1 MDSCRNSC
9 WYHDWHFLSCWR
21 YRPKKEICLII
32 LKTISTLKKD
42 MTNEFFPEAI
52 LIEHANIQD
61 RLDSALLYGG
71 KWKEIKPGFYC
82 SIDKK
87 IDNNNG

>member
-1 MDSCRNSC
+1 
-9 WYHDWHFLSCWR
+9 
-21 YRPKKEICLII
+21 
-32 LKTISTLKKD
+32 
-42 MTNEFFPEAI
+42 MTNEFWI

-61 RLDSALLYGG
+61 RLDSALLYVG

>member
-1 MDSCRNSC
+1 M
-9 WYHDWHFLSCWR
+9 
-21 YRPKKEICLII
+21 
-32 LKTISTLKKD
+32 KTISTLKKG
-42 MTNEFFPEAI
+42 MTNEFWI

>member
-1 MDSCRNSC
+1 MA
-9 WYHDWHFLSCWR
+9 
-21 YRPKKEICLII
+21 
-32 LKTISTLKKD
+32 
-42 MTNEFFPEAI
+42 NEFFPEAI

-61 RLDSALLYGG
+61 RLDFALLYGG
-71 KWKEIKPGFYC
+71 KWREIKLGFYC